1 MKNKIKRK
9 IKVIAV
15 IFVSFLIIFS
25 NFTQA
30 QAEPNNNDKYH
41 VKEKQLLDKIKILHD
56 LFPTK
61 IDEAAL
67 LATLSHRGTLTS
79 YINDSYIPNF
89 KKDDFIENVNET
101 FNFIRGIG
109 AQTATEADQL
119 LAATIVMLDSSGWF
133 NPFDSYSDEKY
144 QKALAGNHLV
154 GNLTEGSIAE
164 PLGIGLNALFCTVG
178 AVSDTMATPIQFGV
192 DAATGSGDTFLQRK
206 ASRYLTMFNICDQGY
221 IGGTYPSVITM
232 EDQER
237 KQLLKDKYAE
247 EIINL
252 AKEFRHENSNFCVV
266 NPSSYGDF
274 TSWKQYDS
282 KWKDTAVGGG
292 GTIGDIGCLATSVAI
307 QIARSGTALTGLS
320 NGFTPKEF
328 VETLNDN
335 NGFTSGG
342 EFQWQGQED
351 IASNWKYANVVSTN
365 ISNTKDLA
373 TTLAQELSTGA
384 EDKYQ
389 KFIVLQIHHSN
400 SSQHWVAVDSVST
413 DSVTIFDP
421 GSEGKT
427 LDDNYSGWVVDS
439 YKVMYA
445 TDVPFG
451 TTGSTSTS
459 SDNLCTGSGGS
470 LEDLMIF
477 INNYEGGTTCNNG
490 TGYTTSTLPNDPGG
504 LTASNGVTLGTAK
517 GYAQKAGYTES
528 DIESEYRSGCPNK
541 EKMDKVKMAILQYM
555 YDEVGDSATEK
566 GVTLSEIEHL
576 ALTSVRYGGY
586 GMDRDIL
593 DKIKAY
599 GNDSYEVFHCFV
611 TLGCGFGNAAYMDGL
626 VNRRAGE
633 YELFRTG
640 NLYAKNVGKGYNYY
654 QGITNKTQLE
664 HYMST
669 DWPTGEAPQ

>member
-1 MKNKIKRK
+1 LCSK
-9 IKVIAV
+9 
-15 IFVSFLIIFS
+15 SIIIWRF
-25 NFTQA
+25 
-30 QAEPNNNDKYH
+30 Y
-41 VKEKQLLDKIKILHD
+41 
-56 LFPTK
+56 
-61 IDEAAL
+61 
-67 LATLSHRGTLTS
+67 
-79 YINDSYIPNF
+79 
-89 KKDDFIENVNET
+89 
-101 FNFIRGIG
+101 
-109 AQTATEADQL
+109 
-119 LAATIVMLDSSGWF
+119 
-133 NPFDSYSDEKY
+133 
-144 QKALAGNHLV
+144 
-154 GNLTEGSIAE
+154 
-164 PLGIGLNALFCTVG
+164 
-178 AVSDTMATPIQFGV
+178 
-192 DAATGSGDTFLQRK
+192 
-206 ASRYLTMFNICDQGY
+206 
-221 IGGTYPSVITM
+221 
-232 EDQER
+232 
-237 KQLLKDKYAE
+237 
-247 EIINL
+247 
-252 AKEFRHENSNFCVV
+252 
-266 NPSSYGDF
+266 
-274 TSWKQYDS
+274 
-282 KWKDTAVGGG
+282 DTAVGGG

-400 SSQHWVAVDSVST
+400 SSQHWVAVDSVSN

-427 LDDNYSGWVVDS
+427 LDDILPEAFAVVREAS
-439 YKVMYA
+439 KRVLELRHF
-445 TDVPFG
+445 DVQ
-451 TTGSTSTS
+451 
-459 SDNLCTGSGGS
+459 LIGG
-470 LEDLMIF
+470 

-626 VNRRAGE
+626 LV
-633 YELFRTG
+633 
-640 NLYAKNVGKGYNYY
+640 K
-654 QGITNKTQLE
+654 GITITKVLLIKHN
-664 HYMST
+664 
-669 DWPTGEAPQ
+669 